1 MHQHRTPSLLIIL
14 LSILVLPGL
23 TGCSAKLEEMR
34 ERYQP
39 SSAREAYIQG
49 LEDTGID
56 DSAVAIEWLKQGE
69 EALQSLIEP
78 ALPYREEGRLV
89 ATDIMAVGYRL
100 SLRRGQQLKV
110 EATAQGYFDVFID
123 VYELLEEEGLPPRRI
138 ASADSGG
145 VLEVD
150 IHRTRDLLLR
160 IQPEILSEGSFAVTI
175 QTGASLVFPVAGRS
189 TGSVGSFFG
198 DIRDGG
204 RRDHHGLDIFAPRG
218 TPVVAVRPGLVRSTR
233 TTGIG
238 GKQVWLR
245 DEFGNSFYYAHLDE
259 WLVSEG
265 QRLAPG
271 DTLGRVGNT
280 GNARTTPP
288 HLHFGIYQRGPHDP
302 WPFVYTPDR
311 SPRPVVVDQ
320 SVFGSWRQAS
330 VSDMTLRRAP
340 DRASEPIAVID
351 ASSPLL
357 VIGGARNWYHVRLA
371 DGSVGYLEAS
381 AMTGSLA
388 VDRPNTRNRPSGQG
402 QRSVEPYNQEE
413 PVSGT

>member
-175 QTGASLVFPVAGRS
+175 SNGRFPRLSRCRPINRECWVLFWGYQRRWTPRPSRSGYFRSTWYTGGGRS
-189 TGSVGSFFG
+189 TG
-198 DIRDGG
+198 
-204 RRDHHGLDIFAPRG
+204 
-218 TPVVAVRPGLVRSTR
+218 PGQ
-233 TTGIG
+233 
-238 GKQVWLR
+238 K
-245 DEFGNSFYYAHLDE
+245 H
-259 WLVSEG
+259 
-265 QRLAPG
+265 
-271 DTLGRVGNT
+271 
-280 GNARTTPP
+280 
-288 HLHFGIYQRGPHDP
+288 
-302 WPFVYTPDR
+302 
-311 SPRPVVVDQ
+311 
-320 SVFGSWRQAS
+320 
-330 VSDMTLRRAP
+330 
-340 DRASEPIAVID
+340 
-351 ASSPLL
+351 
-357 VIGGARNWYHVRLA
+357 
-371 DGSVGYLEAS
+371 
-381 AMTGSLA
+381 
-388 VDRPNTRNRPSGQG
+388 
-402 QRSVEPYNQEE
+402 
-413 PVSGT
+413 